1 MEANSLMKIVNA
13 IFGAFN
19 LVVLFKI
26 LERLKV
32 NEITSVLLIACVGSS
47 FAVMR
52 FSTENETYIVPILFS
67 LLNSFY
73 FLKYLT
79 ERKNSQLLES
89 SLFGAI
95 ACLFHQIHFF
105 WWFGIFVSLIF
116 WSKSNFN
123 KLILY
128 ALPAL
133 IVPLTYVIVLYVH
146 QGFFSIE
153 DLIQFIFREF
163 YRGNVDQHI
172 GVNNFILTII
182 SFVRTFMQAHG
193 NMYLIIN
200 QYLWFLIPGVIT
212 FILFFYALT
221 KVRFGRI
228 SITNKIVFY
237 SHGFIFILQL
247 LFAFYSVGNA
257 EFMVMLPFLVAV
269 LLGCLE
275 GISQQVLLPLTLGL
289 FIWNLS
295 YGILPNHYL
304 DYSGH
309 VQLINKIKKNKEVVF
324 VLNDKLSIENE
335 FFYRAGKVPQNLCY
349 CPSFYLLQ
357 NKDTSEIFLRI
368 KEALKNDSL
377 VVTDCIG
384 NKESF
389 NRQAFLKDNVDKKYF
404 SQFNL
409 SVDDSINTSFSKKY
423 LYQLTSKSNH

>member
-1 MEANSLMKIVNA
+1 
-13 IFGAFN
+13 
-19 LVVLFKI
+19 
-26 LERLKV
+26 
-32 NEITSVLLIACVGSS
+32 
-47 FAVMR
+47 
-52 FSTENETYIVPILFS
+52 
-67 LLNSFY
+67 
-73 FLKYLT
+73 
-79 ERKNSQLLES
+79 
-89 SLFGAI
+89 
-95 ACLFHQIHFF
+95 
-105 WWFGIFVSLIF
+105 
-116 WSKSNFN
+116 
-123 KLILY
+123 
-128 ALPAL
+128 
-133 IVPLTYVIVLYVH
+133 
-146 QGFFSIE
+146 
-153 DLIQFIFREF
+153 
-163 YRGNVDQHI
+163 
-172 GVNNFILTII
+172 
-182 SFVRTFMQAHG
+182 
-193 NMYLIIN
+193 
-200 QYLWFLIPGVIT
+200 
-212 FILFFYALT
+212 
-221 KVRFGRI
+221 
-228 SITNKIVFY
+228 
-237 SHGFIFILQL
+237 
-247 LFAFYSVGNA
+247 
-257 EFMVMLPFLVAV
+257 MVMLPFLVAV

-309 VQLINKIKKNKEVVF
+309 VQLINKIEKNKEVVF